1 MSVSD
6 VSILVGSLV
15 LTGLMAWYFFGPKK
29 SRQAELADG
38 VQIVKLTVKG
48 GYSPDVIQVASGVPV
63 RMLFDRQESGDCSSR
78 VVFPDFKVN
87 QILPAFETTTVDFLP
102 EEPGEYGFACGMGM
116 LHGTLRVVGEV
127 SPDAGGASS
136 VVAVAGRAAARE
148 DVCPV
153 DVAAGFA
160 PPVALA
166 TVANG
171 TQIVGVTVRGGY
183 SPDVVRVAPAVPVR
197 LVMDRQEDSACSE
210 HLLVPDLGVDVVLP
224 AFERTSVELP
234 AMEEGTHEF
243 TCGMG
248 MLHGSI
254 LVGESAGV
262 TGPGGGADAHV
273 MATAVAAGGGDPM
286 GAAAAAE
293 SAEGEERERNAEISD
308 LTRRVIFG
316 AMLTAPVL
324 FAVMF
329 VEFFSVSWMPELLMN
344 RWFQLALITPVM
356 FYTGWPIH
364 RTGWLALSHRT
375 ADMNSLITLGTIAAY
390 GYSLVV
396 TFFPGVLPA
405 DVQAVYYEAVGVIV
419 TLILLGRLLE
429 TKAKAG
435 TGEAIRTLIGLQ
447 PRTARVIRDGVESEV
462 AIEDVALGDIVVVR
476 PGEKLPV
483 DGEVVEGRSPVDE
496 SMVTGEPI
504 PVTKT
509 PGDTVIGATIN
520 QTGSF
525 QYVATKIGA
534 DTMLAQIIKLVRQ
547 AQGSKAPIQRLADQ
561 VSGYFVPA
569 VITLAIWTFA
579 IWALV
584 GPPPAFIFAL
594 VAAVS
599 VLVIA
604 CPCALGLATPLSI
617 TVGTGKGATAG
628 ILIRSAEALESAHKL
643 DTIVLDKTGTI
654 TRGTPALT
662 DVLPA
667 PGFTAEEVLALVA
680 AVEVS
685 SEHPLA
691 AAIVAGARERN
702 LALAQATA
710 FDSIT
715 GQGVRALV
723 GGCEILVGNRRLLT
737 GAGIDP
743 GPLESDSRRLA
754 GDGKSP
760 MLVAVDGI
768 PAAVVGVAD
777 TIKDGSA
784 AAVAALQA
792 RGIEVV
798 MMTGDNRV
806 TAAAIARAVG
816 IGRVLAEVMPEHKA
830 AEVRRLQ
837 EEGRVVGMVGDGI
850 NDAPALAQADV
861 GSAIGTGTDVAIE
874 ASDITLISGA
884 LSGLVTAIDLS
895 RATMRNIRQNLVF
908 AFVYNGIGIPIAAGA
923 LYPAFG
929 LRLSPMIAAGA
940 MAASSLSVVAN
951 ANRLRGF
958 KPAPI
963 PTNVHVPATDPV
975 VVVGRDQE
983 KEHDMSEKSSQVTD
997 PVCGM
1002 TVNPATAAASVEHE
1016 GRTYYFCGKGCA
1028 KSFSADPGKYAVAA
1042 VS

>member
-1 MSVSD
+1 MAVR
-6 VSILVGSLV
+6 VIATFGGALI
-15 LTGLMAWYFFGPKK
+15 LTGLLVWYFFGPKK

-38 VQIVKLTVKG
+38 VQAIKVTVKG
-48 GYSPDVIQVASGVPV
+48 GYNPDVIQVAPGVPV
-63 RMLFDRQESGDCSSR
+63 RLLFDRQESGDCSAR

-87 QILPAFETTTVDFLP
+87 QTLPAFETTTVAFLP
-102 EEPGEYGFACGMGM
+102 EEPGEYEFACGMGM
-116 LHGTLRVVGEV
+116 HHGRILVGDSAKVADPGV
-127 SPDAGGASS
+127 SPDA
-136 VVAVAGRAAARE
+136 
-148 DVCPV
+148 
-153 DVAAGFA
+153 
-160 PPVALA
+160 
-166 TVANG
+166 
-171 TQIVGVTVRGGY
+171 Q
-183 SPDVVRVAPAVPVR
+183 
-197 LVMDRQEDSACSE
+197 
-210 HLLVPDLGVDVVLP
+210 
-224 AFERTSVELP
+224 
-234 AMEEGTHEF
+234 
-243 TCGMG
+243 
-248 MLHGSI
+248 
-254 LVGESAGV
+254 
-262 TGPGGGADAHV
+262 V
-273 MATAVAAGGGDPM
+273 MATAVVAGGGDPLDA
-286 GAAAAAE
+286 GAAVD
-293 SAEGEERERNAEISD
+293 SADSEERERNAEISD

-316 AMLTAPVL
+316 AVLTAPVL

-329 VEFFSVSWMPELLMN
+329 TELFGVAWMPELLMN

-364 RTGWLALSHRT
+364 RTGWLALLHRS
-375 ADMNSLITLGTIAAY
+375 ADMNSLITLGTIAAF

-396 TFFPGVLPA
+396 TVFPGALPA
-405 DVQAVYYEAVGVIV
+405 DVQAVYFEAVGVIV

-447 PRTARVIRDGVESEV
+447 PRTARVIRAEAEFEV
-462 AIEDVALGDIVVVR
+462 AIEDVALGDIVVVH

-483 DGEVVEGRSPVDE
+483 DGQVVEGRSSVDE

-504 PVTKT
+504 PVTKNA
-509 PGDTVIGATIN
+509 GDEVIGATIN

-525 QYVATKIGA
+525 KYVATKIGA

-547 AQGSKAPIQRLADQ
+547 AQGSKAPIQRVADQ

-569 VITLAIWTFA
+569 VIAIAIWTFA
-579 IWALV
+579 VWALV

-594 VAAVS
+594 VAGVS

-628 ILIRSAEALESAHKL
+628 ILIRSAEALETAHKL
-643 DTIVLDKTGTI
+643 DTVVLDKTGTI
-654 TRGTPALT
+654 TKGAPALT

-680 AVEVS
+680 AVELT

-691 AAIVAGARERN
+691 AAIVAGARERG
-702 LALAQATA
+702 LALPEATA

-715 GQGVRALV
+715 GQGVRGLV
-723 GGCEILVGNRRLLT
+723 AGQEVLVGNRRLLT

-743 GPLESDSRRLA
+743 GPLESDSQHLA
-754 GDGKSP
+754 ADGKSP
-760 MLVAVDGI
+760 MLVAVGGD
-768 PAAVVGVAD
+768 PAGVIGVAD
-777 TIKDGSA
+777 TIKAGSA
-784 AAVAALQA
+784 GAVAALQA

-798 MMTGDNRV
+798 MMTGDNRA
-806 TAAAIARAVG
+806 TAAAIARQVG
-816 IGRVLAEVMPEHKA
+816 IRRVLAEVMPEHKA

-837 EEGRVVGMVGDGI
+837 AEGRVVGMVGDGI

-874 ASDITLISGA
+874 SSDITLISGA

-908 AFVYNGIGIPIAAGA
+908 AFAYNAIGIPIAAGV
-923 LYPAFG
+923 LYPGFG

-940 MAASSLSVVAN
+940 MAASSLSVVTN

-958 KPAPI
+958 KPGAI
-963 PTNVHVPATDPV
+963 PDNVRVPATDPV
-975 VVVGRDQE
+975 VEVGRDQE
-983 KEHDMSEKSSQVTD
+983 KEHDMSENSAKAID

-1002 TVNPATAAASVEHE
+1002 SVDPATAAATVEHE
-1016 GRTYYFCGKGCA
+1016 GHTYYFCGKGCA
-1028 KSFSADPGKYAVAA
+1028 KSFSADPGKYANAA

>member
-1 MSVSD
+1 MIVE
-6 VSILVGSLV
+6 VVGVLGGAV
-15 LTGLMAWYFFGPKK
+15 LLTGLLGWFFFGPKK

-38 VQIVKLTVKG
+38 VQVVKVTVKG

-63 RMLFDRQESGDCSSR
+63 RLLFDRQESGDCSSR

-87 QILPAFETTTVDFLP
+87 QTLPAFATTAVEFLP
-102 EEPGEYGFACGMGM
+102 ETPGEYGFACGMSM
-116 LHGTLRVVGEV
+116 LHGRLRVVGE
-127 SPDAGGASS
+127 A
-136 VVAVAGRAAARE
+136 
-148 DVCPV
+148 
-153 DVAAGFA
+153 A
-160 PPVALA
+160 PPQGGGSGSAVALA
-166 TVANG
+166 APVATGEHSCSEDSADPAQPVARATVTG
-171 TQIVGVTVRGGY
+171 GVQVVDITVKGGY
-183 SPDVVRVAPAVPVR
+183 SPEVVRVAPGMPVR
-197 LVMDRQEDSACSE
+197 LVFDRQEDTECSGR
-210 HLLVPDLGVDVVLP
+210 LRVPSLGVDVALADFGTTAVALP
-224 AFERTSVELP
+224 AL
-234 AMEEGTHEF
+234 EEGAYEF

-248 MLHGSI
+248 MLRGSI
-254 LVGESAGV
+254 LVGESASVPEVSDGRDEQV
-262 TGPGGGADAHV
+262 SAAAVVSGGADSL
-273 MATAVAAGGGDPM
+273 

-293 SAEGEERERNAEISD
+293 SSDAEERERNAEISD
-308 LTRRVIFG
+308 LKRRVIFG
-316 AMLTAPVL
+316 AVLTAPVL

-329 VEFFSVSWMPELLMN
+329 VEFFAVTWMPDLLMS
-344 RWFQLALITPVM
+344 RWFQLALISPVM

-364 RTGWLALSHRT
+364 KTGWLALSHRT
-375 ADMNSLITLGTIAAY
+375 ADMNSLITLGTIAAF

-405 DVQAVYYEAVGVIV
+405 DVQSVYYEAVGVIV

-447 PRTARVIRDGVESEV
+447 PRTARVVRDGVESDV
-462 AIEDVALGDIVVVR
+462 DIEDVVLGDVVVVR

-483 DGEVVEGRSPVDE
+483 DGEVVEGRSAVDE

-504 PVTKT
+504 PVTKSE
-509 PGDTVIGATIN
+509 GDTVIGATIN

-525 QYVATKIGA
+525 KYVATKVGA

-547 AQGSKAPIQRLADQ
+547 AQGSKAPIQRLADN
-561 VSGYFVPA
+561 VSSYFVPA
-569 VITLAIWTFA
+569 VITLAIWTFVV
-579 IWALV
+579 WALV
-584 GPPPAFIFAL
+584 GPPPAFVFAL

-628 ILIRSAEALESAHKL
+628 ILIRSAEALETAHKL

-654 TRGTPALT
+654 TKGTPALT

-691 AAIVAGARERN
+691 AAIVAGARERG
-702 LALAQATA
+702 LVLPQATG

-723 GGCEILVGNRRLLT
+723 GGREVLVGNRRLLA
-737 GAGIDP
+737 GADIDSS
-743 GPLESDSRRLA
+743 PLESDSQHLA
-754 GDGKSP
+754 VDGKSP
-760 MLVAVDGI
+760 MLVAVDGA

-798 MMTGDNRV
+798 MMTGDNRA
-806 TAAAIARAVG
+806 TAAAIARQVG
-816 IGRVLAEVMPEHKA
+816 IRRVLAEVMPEHKA

-837 EEGRVVGMVGDGI
+837 DEGLVVGMVGDGI

-874 ASDITLISGA
+874 SSDITLISGA
-884 LSGLVTAIDLS
+884 LWGLVTAIDLS

-908 AFVYNGIGIPIAAGA
+908 AFVYNGIGIPIAAGV

-958 KPAPI
+958 KPSVI
-963 PTNVHVPATDPV
+963 PDNVRVPTTNPV
-975 VVVGRDQE
+975 VEVGRDQE
-983 KEHDMSEKSSQVTD
+983 KENDMSQKSPKVID

-1002 TVNPATAAASVEHE
+1002 SVDPAKAAATVEHE
-1016 GRTYYFCGKGCA
+1016 GQTYYFCGKGCA
-1028 KSFSADPGKYAVAA
+1028 KSFRAEPGKYLTAVA
-1042 VS
+1042 S